1 MRPEDLADIIDGIDD
16 DIILDIPELNGEEPL
31 ELVIESKAASFWKAA
46 LSAACL
52 LCVLVTGAFAVAKI
66 RTGQPVNSGAN
77 APASIDST
85 SSPDSTDKSTDPE
98 NRFSTGMIAGDFIY
112 TQPCVKENDFN
123 FAVVYIDECSDITEE
138 EPVYIS
144 IWLDAGSGSVCVSE
158 TLKITRSE
166 PKMYIIKYTRP
177 CLGNSPLRLR
187 RVQGAEESVYNKNA
201 KLSGHWIP

>member
-16 DIILDIPELNGEEPL
+16 DIILDIPELIYEEPI
-31 ELVIESKAASFWKAA
+31 EVVIDSKPVMFWKAA

-52 LCVLVTGAFAVAKI
+52 LCVLVTGAFAVSGI
-66 RTGQPVNSGAN
+66 RTGQTVNSGAN

-85 SSPDSTDKSTDPE
+85 LSPDSTDKSTTPE

-112 TQPCVKENDFN
+112 TQPCVKDNDHN
-123 FAVVYIDECSDITEE
+123 YAVVYIDECSGVTEE

-144 IWLDAGSGSVCVSE
+144 IWLDAGSEPVCVSK
-158 TLKITRSE
+158 TLKINSSE
-166 PKMYIIKYTRP
+166 PRMYIIKYTRP

-187 RVQGAEESVYNKNA
+187 RVQGAEESVYNNNA